1 MKLFLYYIEYKRSNY
16 MKKYFAVLTC
26 ASFLLFGALQSTA
39 ADRVKLS
46 PDTPM
51 HKIIRMNPAKVDP
64 SDLPLSRIDEL
75 HTTGVTPD
83 INIQNW
89 RLNVDGK
96 AVTKPLSLKYDDL
109 LQMKTVS
116 KKALLICP
124 GFFSDYAEWEGVPL
138 KEILKEARVSS
149 DYKTVKFH
157 AVDGYSKIF
166 NRKEIDSNLFFLAFK
181 VNGVVL
187 PKDQGYPARLVAVD
201 LYGGNWVKW
210 IDSIS
215 VD

>member
-1 MKLFLYYIEYKRSNY
+1 
-16 MKKYFAVLTC
+16 MKKYFAVLIC
-26 ASFLLFGALQSTA
+26 ASFLLFGALQSIA

-64 SDLPLSRIDEL
+64 SDLPLSTIDEL
-75 HTTGVTPD
+75 HTTGMTPD
-83 INIQNW
+83 IDIQSW

-96 AVTKPLSLKYDDL
+96 AVTKPLSLKYENL
-109 LQMKTVS
+109 LKMKMVS

-124 GFFSDYAEWEGVPL
+124 GFFADYAEWEGVPL
-138 KEILKEARVSS
+138 KEILKEAKVSS
-149 DYKTVKFH
+149 DYATVEFH
-157 AVDGYSKIF
+157 AADGYSKIF

-187 PKDQGYPARLVAVD
+187 PKDQGYPTRLVAVD
-201 LYGGNWVKW
+201 LYGGNWIKW

-215 VD
+215 VN